1 MFSNEDRGVS
11 FVTDGIVDSVFSP
24 LLSLILMIASI
35 RKTKQPNNND
45 YYTVE
50 PFDLWENGPLHA
62 KNANVLC
69 VSDIPSEVFID
80 T

>member
-1 MFSNEDRGVS
+1 
-11 FVTDGIVDSVFSP
+11 
-24 LLSLILMIASI
+24 MIASV
-35 RKTKQPNNND
+35 RKTTQLNNKD

-69 VSDIPSEVFID
+69 VSDIPSEVFIA